1 MRLTQILMIIVRSP
15 LRISLF
21 GGGTDYPVYLKDN
34 SSLLIGSAIDK
45 YIVIAI
51 HKNPLL
57 ASHRFKL
64 VYSKTELCDHID
76 EIEHPAIRAVLNY
89 FKPDCSLEITSIA
102 DLPARTG
109 LGSSSAFSVG
119 LIKGMAALQGKAV
132 SPFEA
137 AKIAHE
143 IEIDV
148 LQENV
153 GMQDQI
159 FAAFGGANRIL
170 ISGRDEFEVE
180 PLSTSSA
187 HLKDIERSL
196 LVFFLGD
203 QRSADAVAKDQIE
216 RTRSGSND
224 ERLSQMR
231 AIAKE
236 ADRLLLSD
244 HGKDFVGQLG
254 QLLHRSWQ
262 LKRNL
267 SASISNTVVDNVYE
281 TAMEHGAHGGKLLG
295 AGKTG
300 MMAFL
305 AHEQNRDGIQQA
317 LGHLKHV
324 PVKLNADGA
333 TIIHR
338 G

>member
-1 MRLTQILMIIVRSP
+1 M
-15 LRISLF
+15 
-21 GGGTDYPVYLKDN
+21 
-34 SSLLIGSAIDK
+34 IGSAIDK
-45 YIVIAI
+45 SIFITI

-64 VYSKTELCDHID
+64 VYSRTEVCNHID
-76 EIEHPAIRAVLNY
+76 EIEHPAIRAILNY
-89 FKPDCSLEITSIA
+89 FQPDCSLEITSIA

-119 LIKGMAALQGKAV
+119 LIKGLAALHGREV

-159 FAAFGGANRIL
+159 FAAFGGANRIS
-170 ISGRDEFEVE
+170 ISSRDDFKVE
-180 PLSTSSA
+180 RLSSSSL
-187 HLKDIERSL
+187 HLDDIEKSL

-203 QRSADAVAKDQIE
+203 QRSADAVAKDQVE
-216 RTRSGSND
+216 RTRNGSND
-224 ERLSQMR
+224 DILSQMR
-231 AIAKE
+231 AIAEE
-236 ADRLLLSD
+236 AERLLLSD
-244 HGKDFVGQLG
+244 HGWDFLGQFG

-267 SASISNTVVDNVYE
+267 SASISNTVVDNAYE

-300 MMAFL
+300 MMAFI
-305 AHEQNRDGIQQA
+305 APEEKRGVIKQA

-324 PVKLNADGA
+324 PVRINAGGA
-333 TIIHR
+333 TVLNDSEI
-338 G
+338 